1 MRPAYNVQ
9 VQGRVSNDEEDDDLL
24 VIGID
29 FGTTYSGVAWA
40 TTEEFENDHIN
51 IITTWPGKGPDEGKA
66 PTELYYDDEMMMWG
80 YDIPDDAD
88 PIRWFKLL
96 LLKDEDLGP
105 ELCASEF
112 ILRGKRMLKDSG
124 KTAIALVADF
134 LRALFNHAMYT
145 ITKARGEEV
154 VDAMRLHI
162 VITVPAI
169 WKGYAR
175 QAMETAAE
183 QAGIL
188 CSRVAGKTRLTLAPE
203 PEAAALS
210 TLSEPGRKV
219 GKNDVYILCDAG
231 GGTVDLISYQIYQTR
246 PISMQEAVEG
256 TGSLCG
262 GIFID
267 EAFERACKA
276 RLGSR
281 WNHLSDTGKKR
292 IMKNEWEAL
301 IKPTFVPDLTHREYI
316 VEIPAE
322 AFSESN
328 LNDFCKEPVIKNGRI
343 HFKEP
348 HIQRAFTDS
357 FNGIDELVTKQ
368 IRMATRSGLTITGI
382 ILVGGLGASP
392 YLYDHLKE
400 KHGMKVLQSGGMQP
414 RTAICRGAVHKGFL
428 DGHRAEDQTLVKR
441 PDHRVKVPIQVTSTV
456 SRSSYGVTYRAEFD
470 RFRHL
475 QEDKE
480 FDVYLGGW
488 RAKNQMHWYLRRGE
502 IVSQMKPVQFS
513 YYEIYKKDV
522 GGHFSVGIC
531 ECDAVEVPDRRTFQV
546 NDFCYID
553 CKLDVPFSSLPDIM
567 TIDGTMAKKMTYVV
581 EMIPSGASVEFAV
594 YINGRKQGS
603 HNACVRF
610 E

>member
-1 MRPAYNVQ
+1 MRPAYNIQ
-9 VQGRVSNDEEDDDLL
+9 VQWAEE
-24 VIGID
+24 GIKC
-29 FGTTYSGVAWA
+29 YSGVAWA

-51 IITTWPGKGPDEGKA
+51 IITTWPGKGPEEGKA
-66 PTELYYDDEMMMWG
+66 PTELYSEDETMMWG

-112 ILRGKRMLKDSG
+112 ILRGKRMLRDSG

-134 LRALFNHAMYT
+134 LRALFNHTMYT
-145 ITKARGEEV
+145 ITKARGKEV

-188 CSRVAGKTRLTLAPE
+188 YSRAAGETKLTLAPE

-219 GKNDVYILCDAG
+219 GKNDVYIICDAG
-231 GGTVDLISYQIYQTR
+231 GGTVDLISYQIDQTK

-301 IKPTFVPDLTHREYI
+301 IKPTFVPNLTHREYI

-328 LNDFCKEPVIKNGRI
+328 LNDFCKEPIIKNGRI
-343 HFKEP
+343 HFKE
-348 HIQRAFTDS
+348 AFIDS
-357 FNGIDELVTKQ
+357 FEGIDELVARQ

-400 KHGMKVLQSGGMQP
+400 QHGMKVLQSGGIQP
-414 RTAICRGAVHKGFL
+414 T
-428 DGHRAEDQTLVKR
+428 
-441 PDHRVKVPIQVTSTV
+441 KVPTIQVTSTV

-470 RFRHL
+470 REKHL

-480 FDVYLGGW
+480 YDVYLGG
-488 RAKNQMHWYLRRGE
+488 E
-502 IVSQMKPVQFS
+502 IVSQKEPVRFT
-513 YYEIYKKDV
+513 YYEIYKEDV

-531 ECDAVEVPDRRTFQV
+531 ECDAAEVPDRRTFQV

-553 CKLDVPFSSLPDIM
+553 CKLDAPFSSLPDIM

-581 EMIPSGASVEFAV
+581 EMIPSGASVEFTV
-594 YINGRKQGS
+594 YIDGRKQGS

>member
-1 MRPAYNVQ
+1 TQAHGRQ
-9 VQGRVSNDEEDDDLL
+9 RRVSNGEEDDDLL

-40 TTEEFENDHIN
+40 TTEEFGNDHIN
-51 IITTWPGKGPDEGKA
+51 IITTWPGKGLEEGKA
-66 PTELYYDDEMMMWG
+66 PTELYYDGDMMMWG
-80 YDIPDDAD
+80 YNIPDDAD

-124 KTAIALVADF
+124 KTAITLVADF
-134 LRALFNHAMYT
+134 LRVLFNHAMYT
-145 ITKARGEEV
+145 ITKSRGEEV

-188 CSRVAGKTRLTLAPE
+188 STRVAGKTRLTLAPE

-210 TLSEPGRKV
+210 TLSEPGRRV
-219 GKNDVYILCDAG
+219 GKNDVYIICDAG
-231 GGTVDLISYQIYQTR
+231 GGTVDLISYQIDQTK
-246 PISMQEAVEG
+246 PILMHEAVEG

-276 RLGSR
+276 RLSKR
-281 WNHLSDTGKKR
+281 WNHLTGTGKKR
-292 IMKNEWEAL
+292 IIRNEWEAL
-301 IKPTFVPDLTHREYI
+301 IKPTFVPARTHQDYI

-322 AFSESN
+322 AFSESD
-328 LNDFCKEPVIKNGRI
+328 LNDFCKEPIIKNGRI
-343 HFKEP
+343 HFKET
-348 HIQRAFTDS
+348 HIQSTFIDS
-357 FNGIDELVTKQ
+357 LKGIDKLLAEQT
-368 IRMATRSGLTITGI
+368 RMAARSGLTITGI

-392 YLYDHLKE
+392 YLYEHLK
-400 KHGMKVLQSGGMQP
+400 KQHGMKVLQSGGIQP
-414 RTAICRGAVHKGFL
+414 GAVHKGFL
-428 DGHRAEDQTLVKR
+428 DGHRAEDQTLVRR
-441 PDHRVKVPIQVTSTV
+441 PDHRLK
-456 SRSSYGVTYRAEFD
+456 GD
-470 RFRHL
+470 
-475 QEDKE
+475 
-480 FDVYLGGW
+480 
-488 RAKNQMHWYLRRGE
+488 
-502 IVSQMKPVQFS
+502 IVSQKRPVRFS
-513 YYEIYKKDV
+513 YYEIYKEDV
-522 GGHFSVGIC
+522 GGRFSVGIC
-531 ECDAVEVPDRRTFQV
+531 ECDAAEVPDRRTFQV
-546 NDFCYID
+546 NDLCYID
-553 CKLDVPFSSLPDIM
+553 CKLDVPFSKLPDIM

-594 YINGRKQGS
+594 YIDGRKQGS
-603 HNACVRF
+603 HNASVRF